1 MAKLQNLQKRVEEFQ
16 VEVVQEV
23 AKRRPGGSVKADFAQ
38 FPSKEMTK
46 ALHESKPEVIG
57 RITIPVTGEQVV
69 NTPCVPLV
77 LNIET
82 LRLLHKKLL
91 L

>member
-1 MAKLQNLQKRVEEFQ
+1 MK
-16 VEVVQEV
+16 
-23 AKRRPGGSVKADFAQ
+23 SDFAQ

-46 ALHESKPEVIG
+46 ALHESKPVVIG

-77 LNIET
+77 LNIG
-82 LRLLHKKLL
+82 H
-91 L
+91 